1 MRGLGYNIETGI
13 AGRRRSWRTCPTLS
27 HVSAAGGT
35 AQMCADWAF
44 VSPVSLVSPNL
55 KLIKDYR
62 KGRVEKARKDISRR
76 YAPYAGTTGT
86 SAKNTSLYG
95 ETTRAGQR

>member
-1 MRGLGYNIETGI
+1 
-13 AGRRRSWRTCPTLS
+13 
-27 HVSAAGGT
+27 
-35 AQMCADWAF
+35 MCADWAF